1 MAASMKALIAYDG
14 SACADAALDDLKR
27 AGLPGE
33 VEAMVVSVA
42 ELWLPPPSAGFKPI
56 LAAVTASLPAPV
68 EAARNLAMEASQRL
82 QIIFPAWDVRAE
94 ALVGS
99 PASAILSK
107 ADEWKP
113 DLIVVGSHGRSALGR
128 FILGSVSQKI
138 VTEAHCSVRVARGR
152 ITDAGAPARILLGFD
167 GSIDARA
174 AIRTIASRT
183 WPEKS
188 LVRVLAVLTPT
199 ISDSPLL
206 PWTPEQIAQR
216 EASARDWMQKRVEAA
231 AEELRSS
238 GLSVTTVITTGDPK
252 QALLEE
258 ADGWDA
264 DRIFLGAR
272 GHNRLVRFMLGSVAT
287 AVVARAHCS
296 VEVVRMEKT
305 RDGKQ

>member
-33 VEAMVVSVA
+33 VEAVVVTVA
-42 ELWLPPPSAGFKPI
+42 ESWLALPTATFEPI
-56 LAAVTASLPAPV
+56 LTVATEPLPAPV
-68 EAARNLAMEASQRL
+68 EAARNLATEASRRL
-82 QIIFPAWDVRAE
+82 QTLFPTWDVRAE

-99 PASAILSK
+99 PASAILNK

-113 DLIVVGSHGRSALGR
+113 DLIVAGSHGRSALGR

-138 VTEAHCSVRVARGR
+138 VTEAHCSVRVSRGR
-152 ITDAGAPARILLGFD
+152 GIDAGSPARILLGFD
-167 GSIDARA
+167 GSLDARA
-174 AIRTIASRT
+174 AVHTIASRE

-188 LVRVLAVLTPT
+188 AIRILAVLAPP

-206 PWTPEQIAQR
+206 PWTPEQIALR
-216 EASARDWMQKRVEAA
+216 EASARDWMQKQVAAA

-238 GLSVTTVITTGDPK
+238 GLAVTPMITAGDPK
-252 QALLEE
+252 QALLDEI
-258 ADGWDA
+258 DGWGA
-264 DRIFLGAR
+264 DCLFIGAR

-296 VEVVRMEKT
+296 VEVVRIEKSV
-305 RDGKQ
+305 

>member
-14 SACADAALDDLKR
+14 SACAEAALDDLNR

-42 ELWLPPPSAGFKPI
+42 ELWLPTPSATFKPV
-56 LAAVTASLPAPV
+56 LTAATEPLPAPV
-68 EAARNLAMEASQRL
+68 EAARNLAIEASRRL
-82 QIIFPAWDVRAE
+82 QTMFPAWDVRAE

-99 PASAILSK
+99 PASSILKK
-107 ADEWKP
+107 ADEWEP
-113 DLIVVGSHGRSALGR
+113 DLIVAGSHGRSALGR

-152 ITDAGAPARILLGFD
+152 GTDAGEPARILLGFD
-167 GSIDARA
+167 GSLDACA
-174 AIRTIASRT
+174 AVRTIASRK
-183 WPEKS
+183 WPGKS
-188 LVRVLAVLTPT
+188 AIRVLAILAPT

-216 EASARDWMQKRVEAA
+216 EASAREWMQKQVDAA

-238 GLSVTTVITTGDPK
+238 GLAVTPVITAGDPK
-252 QALLEE
+252 QVLLDE

-264 DRIFLGAR
+264 DCLFIGAR
-272 GHNRLVRFMLGSVAT
+272 GNNRLVRFMLGSVAT
-287 AVVARAHCS
+287 ALVARARCS
-296 VEVVRMEKT
+296 VEVVRT
-305 RDGKQ
+305 GKSV

>member
-14 SACADAALDDLKR
+14 SPCADAALDDLKR

-33 VEAMVVSVA
+33 VEAVVVTVA
-42 ELWLPPPSAGFKPI
+42 ELWLPPPSAAFKSV
-56 LAAVTASLPAPV
+56 VTTATEQLPAPV
-68 EAARNLAMEASQRL
+68 EAARSLAMAASRRL
-82 QIIFPAWDVRAE
+82 QTNFPAWDVRAE

-128 FILGSVSQKI
+128 FIMGSVSQKI
-138 VTEAHCSVRVARGR
+138 VTEAHCSARVARGR
-152 ITDAGAPARILLGFD
+152 AIEAGAPARILFGFD

-174 AIRTIASRT
+174 AVRTIASRE

-188 LVRVLAVLTPT
+188 AIRVLAVLAPP
-199 ISDSPLL
+199 ISDSLLL
-206 PWTPEQIAQR
+206 PWTPGQIAQR
-216 EASARDWMQKRVEAA
+216 EASARDWMQKQIGAA

-238 GLSVTTVITTGDPK
+238 GLAVTPAIIAGDPK
-252 QALLEE
+252 QALLDE
-258 ADGWDA
+258 AGGWGA
-264 DRIFLGAR
+264 DCLFIGAR

-296 VEVVRMEKT
+296 VEVVRK
-305 RDGKQ
+305 KKSV

>member
-27 AGLPGE
+27 AGLPSK
-33 VEAMVVSVA
+33 VEAMVVTVA
-42 ELWLPPPSAGFKPI
+42 ELWLPPPPATFEPV
-56 LAAVTASLPAPV
+56 LTAATEPLPAPV
-68 EAARNLAMEASQRL
+68 EAARNLAIEASRRL
-82 QIIFPAWDVRAE
+82 QTSFPSWDVRYE
-94 ALVGS
+94 ALAGS
-99 PASAILSK
+99 PASTILNK

-138 VTEAHCSVRVARGR
+138 VTEAHCSVRAARGR
-152 ITDAGAPARILLGFD
+152 GIDVGEPARILLGFD
-167 GSIDARA
+167 SSLDARA
-174 AIRTIASRT
+174 AVHTIASRE

-188 LVRVLAVLTPT
+188 AIRVLAVLAPT

-216 EASARDWMQKRVEAA
+216 EASARDWMQKQVEAA
-231 AEELRSS
+231 EEELRSS
-238 GLSVTTVITTGDPK
+238 SLTVTSVITAGNPK
-252 QALLEE
+252 QLLLDE
-258 ADGWDA
+258 AGGWDA
-264 DRIFLGAR
+264 DCLFIGAR

-296 VEVVRMEKT
+296 VEVVRTK
-305 RDGKQ
+305 KSV

>member
-14 SACADAALDDLKR
+14 STCADAALDDLKR

-33 VEAMVVSVA
+33 VEALIVTVA
-42 ELWLPPPSAGFKPI
+42 ELWLPPPPDMFKPI
-56 LAAVTASLPAPV
+56 LTAATERLPAPV
-68 EAARNLAMEASQRL
+68 EAARNLATAASQRL
-82 QIIFPAWDVRAE
+82 QSIFPAWEMRAE
-94 ALVGS
+94 ALAGS
-99 PASAILSK
+99 PASAILNK

-128 FILGSVSQKI
+128 FIMGSVSQKI

-152 ITDAGAPARILLGFD
+152 GTDAGAPARILLGFD
-167 GSIDARA
+167 GSLDARA
-174 AIRTIASRT
+174 AIRTIASRE

-188 LVRVLAVLTPT
+188 AIRVLAVLAPT

-216 EASARDWMQKRVEAA
+216 EASARDWMQKQVEAA

-238 GLSVTTVITTGDPK
+238 GLALTPVITAGNPK
-252 QALLEE
+252 QLLLDE

-264 DRIFLGAR
+264 DCLFIGAR

-296 VEVVRMEKT
+296 VEVVRTK
-305 RDGKQ
+305 KSV

>member
-14 SACADAALDDLKR
+14 STCADAALDDLKR

-33 VEAMVVSVA
+33 VEALIVTVA
-42 ELWLPPPSAGFKPI
+42 ELWLPPPPDMFKLI
-56 LAAVTASLPAPV
+56 LTAATERLPAPI
-68 EAARNLAMEASQRL
+68 EAARNLAIEASRRL
-82 QIIFPAWDVRAE
+82 QTIFPAWDIGAE
-94 ALVGS
+94 ALAGS
-99 PASAILSK
+99 PASTILNK
-107 ADEWKP
+107 AEEWEP

-128 FILGSVSQKI
+128 FILGSVSQKV

-152 ITDAGAPARILLGFD
+152 GLDAGAPARILLGFD

-174 AIRTIASRT
+174 AVHTIASRA

-188 LVRVLAVLTPT
+188 AIRVLAVLAPT

-216 EASARDWMQKRVEAA
+216 EASVRDWMQKQVETA

-238 GLSVTTVITTGDPK
+238 GLTVTPVITAGDPK
-252 QALLEE
+252 QALLDE

-264 DRIFLGAR
+264 DCLFIGAR

-296 VEVVRMEKT
+296 VEVVRMNKSV
-305 RDGKQ
+305 R

>member
-27 AGLPGE
+27 AGLPSK
-33 VEAMVVSVA
+33 VEAMVVTVA
-42 ELWLPPPSAGFKPI
+42 ELWLPPPSAAFKPV
-56 LAAVTASLPAPV
+56 LTAATEPLPAPV
-68 EAARNLAMEASQRL
+68 EAARNLAMEAGQRL
-82 QIIFPAWDVRAE
+82 QTIFPAWDVHAE

-99 PASAILSK
+99 PASTILNK

-152 ITDAGAPARILLGFD
+152 GIDVGEPARILLGFD
-167 GSIDARA
+167 SSLDARA
-174 AIRTIASRT
+174 TVHTIASRE
-183 WPEKS
+183 WSERS
-188 LVRVLAVLTPT
+188 AIRVLAVLAPT

-216 EASARDWMQKRVEAA
+216 EASARDWMQKQVEAA
-231 AEELRSS
+231 EEELRSS
-238 GLSVTTVITTGDPK
+238 GLTVTSVITAGNPK
-252 QALLEE
+252 QLLLDE
-258 ADGWDA
+258 AGGWDA
-264 DRIFLGAR
+264 DCLFIGAR

-296 VEVVRMEKT
+296 VEVVRTK
-305 RDGKQ
+305 KSV

>member
-1 MAASMKALIAYDG
+1 MKALIAYDG

-33 VEAMVVSVA
+33 IEAMVVTVA
-42 ELWLPPPSAGFKPI
+42 ELWLPPPSAAFKPA
-56 LAAVTASLPAPV
+56 LTAAAEQLPAPV
-68 EAARNLAMEASQRL
+68 EAALNMAIAASRRL
-82 QIIFPAWDVRAE
+82 QTMFPAWDVRAE

-99 PASAILSK
+99 PASAILNK

-128 FILGSVSQKI
+128 FIMGSVSQKI
-138 VTEAHCSVRVARGR
+138 VTEAHCSARVARGR
-152 ITDAGAPARILLGFD
+152 EIDAGAPARILLGFD
-167 GSIDARA
+167 GSIDASAAVRA
-174 AIRTIASRT
+174 IASRE

-188 LVRVLAVLTPT
+188 AIRVIAVLPPT

-216 EASARDWMQKRVEAA
+216 EASARDWMQKQVEAA
-231 AEELRSS
+231 AEELRSTD
-238 GLSVTTVITTGDPK
+238 LAVTPVITAGDPK
-252 QALLEE
+252 QALLDE
-258 ADGWDA
+258 ADGWGA
-264 DRIFLGAR
+264 DCLFIGAR

-296 VEVVRMEKT
+296 VEVVRLEKVC
-305 RDGKQ
+305 DGKQ

>member
-14 SACADAALDDLKR
+14 STCADAALNDLKR

-33 VEAMVVSVA
+33 VEAMVVTVA
-42 ELWLPPPSAGFKPI
+42 ELWLPPPSATFKPV
-56 LAAVTASLPAPV
+56 LTAVTEQLPAPV
-68 EAARNLAMEASQRL
+68 EAARNLAIAASQRL
-82 QIIFPAWDVRAE
+82 QPIFPAWDVRAE

-99 PASAILSK
+99 PASAILNK
-107 ADEWKP
+107 ADEWRP

-152 ITDAGAPARILLGFD
+152 GIDAGAPARILLGFD
-167 GSIDARA
+167 GSLDTRA
-174 AIRTIASRT
+174 AVRTIASRE

-188 LVRVLAVLTPT
+188 AIRVLAVLAPT

-216 EASARDWMQKRVEAA
+216 ETSARDWMQKQVEAA

-238 GLSVTTVITTGDPK
+238 GLAVTPVITAGNPK
-252 QALLEE
+252 QLLLDE
-258 ADGWDA
+258 ADDLDA
-264 DRIFLGAR
+264 DCLFIGAR
-272 GHNRLVRFMLGSVAT
+272 GHNRLVRFMLGSVTT
-287 AVVARAHCS
+287 AVVARVHCT
-296 VEVVRMEKT
+296 VEVVRTK
-305 RDGKQ
+305 KSV